1 MFQINYDE
9 KYILSD
15 KNKKLYLYKLKKIFP
30 KYDELVIFDYGYGYM
45 FKECISFIKKYP
57 KKININCQTNS
68 SNFGFN
74 LISKYESGNII
85 AVDEVEFRLSV
96 QDKTVSIPDLIIK
109 NKTIFKKY
117 NVFIITS
124 GDKGCYIVSKNKFYY
139 VPTVFKNTFDTTGCG
154 DVFYSAFVFFYS
166 LKTFTLSE
174 IGLLSHI
181 AAGMHANIEG
191 NKNLINKDKLFQIIQ
206 TIIK

>member
-1 MFQINYDE
+1 MIM
-9 KYILSD
+9 I
-15 KNKKLYLYKLKKIFP
+15 
-30 KYDELVIFDYGYGYM
+30 
-45 FKECISFIKKYP
+45 IS
-57 KKININCQTNS
+57 N
-68 SNFGFN
+68 
-74 LISKYESGNII
+74 
-85 AVDEVEFRLSV
+85 
-96 QDKTVSIPDLIIK
+96 
-109 NKTIFKKY
+109 
-117 NVFIITS
+117 
-124 GDKGCYIVSKNKFYY
+124 NKFYY

>member
-1 MFQINYDE
+1 MF
-9 KYILSD
+9 
-15 KNKKLYLYKLKKIFP
+15 
-30 KYDELVIFDYGYGYM
+30 
-45 FKECISFIKKYP
+45 
-57 KKININCQTNS
+57 TNS
-68 SNFGFN
+68 
-74 LISKYESGNII
+74 
-85 AVDEVEFRLSV
+85 A
-96 QDKTVSIPDLIIK
+96 KTVRI
-109 NKTIFKKY
+109 
-117 NVFIITS
+117 
-124 GDKGCYIVSKNKFYY
+124 G
-139 VPTVFKNTFDTTGCG
+139 DTTGCG